1 MSLVDKGIEEHFA
14 GSHSVRTRCCCFV
27 ALRHTVIGVRPF
39 HNREATT
46 MKRDEINSAT
56 QLAGR
61 IAAPLLALVILAAGC
76 SSAHASTA
84 STNRAGSSA
93 ASAPPTAEPGTP
105 AKPVAAKGRVIQLD
119 GQSLTIAD
127 IIDIATRRPESSSR
141 WTGSTE
147 STPPARS
154 STTTS
159 PRSCLHTASPRC
171 REPTSR
177 RPCRR
182 RRCCG
187 SGGSTSSRRPPR
199 LATAP
204 CPSSTPAP
212 CAPHGRCSPTAT
224 HAASPARAPSSQTP

>member
-127 IIDIATRRPESSSR
+127 IIDIANAKARVEFALDGIDRINAAREVVDHYIAAKL
-141 WTGSTE
+141 
-147 STPPARS
+147 PAYGI
-154 STTTS
+154 TTM
-159 PRSCLHTASPRC
+159 
-171 REPTSR
+171 
-177 RPCRR
+177 
-182 RRCCG
+182 
-187 SGGSTSSRRPPR
+187 
-199 LATAP
+199 
-204 CPSSTPAP
+204 
-212 CAPHGRCSPTAT
+212 
-224 HAASPARAPSSQTP
+224 